1 MDRLAGVLF
10 AASVGVGVV
19 FCDGRLTKVEVW
31 KEIKGACGF
40 GSIVV
45 CGSFSCGLV

>member
-1 MDRLAGVLF
+1 MTGVDRLAG
-10 AASVGVGVV
+10 VGVGVV
-19 FCDGRLTKVEVW
+19 FCEGRLTKVEVW

-45 CGSFSCGLV
+45 CGSFSGGLV